1 MLRNNKALELIRRGS
16 PAVGTWLQ
24 LHSVPATRL
33 LVAQG
38 AFRWM
43 LVDFEHTPVDH
54 TTASHLFSTVSD
66 LSGGEITPVARVAA
80 GTIDHIKHALDAGAQ
95 GVIVP
100 MVNTAQEAEDAVRH
114 ARFPPRGE
122 RGGGGMH
129 PHIGFGVNAPGYLA
143 EANDEILVGVQ
154 IETAQGV
161 ANIKEILA
169 VEGVDLVFIGPNDLH
184 LSLGL
189 PAKFW
194 SAEPAFLD
202 AVRTVT
208 DACREHGVPF
218 GTLCRDSASVRDR
231 VDDGFTFLGLASDL
245 HFMLTRAGEEYGALH
260 DLDEPASTWCNMV
273 NLDRLPDSLRG
284 IPRA

>member
-1 MLRNNKALELIRRGS
+1 MLRNNKTLELIRRGS

-100 MVNTAQEAEDAVRH
+100 MVNTAQEAEDAVRY

-129 PHIGFGVNAPGYLA
+129 PHVGFGVNAPGYLA

-169 VEGVDLVFIGPNDLH
+169 VKGVDLVFIGPNDLH

-189 PAKFW
+189 PARFW

-208 DACREHGVPF
+208 EACREHGVPF

-231 VDDGFTFLGLASDL
+231 IDDGFTFLGLASDL

-273 NLDRLPDSLRG
+273 NLDRLPDALRG